1 MSSKLSQIQKIVS
14 YKSFLDFHL
23 VYKNKSCLK
32 FLREKLQTIKIGKN
46 DKISS
51 NLHLFLIFTK
61 KKTLF
66 GKFSINN
73 LRPNLLIWFDWIF
86 FRNKMKIK
94 SQIFSVN
101 SNVIVSQQLL
111 NTFIFLMIFY
121 IPDPSAQNAGAC
133 LNVATWRRER
143 SDRAIQQIC

>member
-1 MSSKLSQIQKIVS
+1 MLKQKEFIFEIQMSSKLSQIQKIVS

-32 FLREKLQTIKIGKN
+32 FLREKIQTIKIGKN
-46 DKISS
+46 DIISP

-61 KKTLF
+61 KKTIF
-66 GKFSINN
+66 GNFSINN
-73 LRPNLLIWFDWIF
+73 LRPNFLIWFHWNF

-101 SNVIVSQQLL
+101 SNRPPPAPPIQFNPPSPQLS
-111 NTFIFLMIFY
+111 NKHSKCSFLK
-121 IPDPSAQNAGAC
+121 
-133 LNVATWRRER
+133 L
-143 SDRAIQQIC
+143 